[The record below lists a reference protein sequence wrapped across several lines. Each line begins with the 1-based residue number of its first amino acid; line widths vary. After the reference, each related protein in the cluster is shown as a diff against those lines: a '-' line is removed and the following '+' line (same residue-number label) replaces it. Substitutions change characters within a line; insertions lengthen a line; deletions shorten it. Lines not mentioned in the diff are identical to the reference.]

1 MTERFFRPGMNA
13 TSCDLWGS
21 LTDPLYQSPQLTLNP
36 CFIAAW
42 GIVIA
47 LVLGVVVAFQLIA
60 EMWFNHYGPYKIKY
74 GFGNPFLVRLV
85 GSRQLVKLNSVA
97 LNVVLWLVLAANPN
111 GVGAQKYLP
120 VIMVVVQLVAV
131 VPLHVIEPTRVVVAS
146 ALLLVFWLWHTAYLV
161 GLVLQDNLT
170 THPVIDGGS
179 SKGSGNASP
188 QWQLVVLAV
197 EIMLLLNSVMVFN
210 LETFCYLPSREL
222 RDYYDINGW
231 DVDAVHNLFSRLV
244 FQFIQPT
251 ISRVYKTNLIELN
264 QVQPV
269 EVSFRNEV
277 LQDEFDRVWS
287 PKRKLGPVLLQLYWK
302 RGVQAIALDFTDMVL
317 GIGQSFLLQRLILF
331 FTNYNPE
338 TLPRIEGFAICTAIF
353 ACLVAKFV
361 SFNQFFVQVFDIW
374 YLIQL
379 QLLLT
384 VYRKLLR
391 LSKAARKEK
400 TNGDIVNI
408 LSLDVLNVAGSL
420 LNLIDIIITPV
431 RLVLAL
437 VALIH
442 VLGVLT
448 FAGLIIG
455 CIMLPLNS
463 MLTMRIQ
470 KYYKQLQKVKDLRV
484 RLTSEILLTIKLIKL
499 YAWEKPLL
507 LRLFGIR
514 NDHELKLLRKMGL
527 LNAVLMF
534 AWLCVPFVIQCVS
547 LIAFTYIGKVPLTPA
562 VVFPALLLFG
572 VLSDPF
578 VMVPYLFTGVIQNN
592 VLLGRLR
599 ELLTMEEANTT
610 QIDRSPRSVNDGEAS
625 VIVDSATFIYG
636 DGTDDIALRDIDFE
650 AKKAQLTCIVGAVG
664 AGKTL
669 LIKALLGQ
677 LPVTKARKVQ
687 VTGSVAYAAQDPWIM
702 NASIKENILFG
713 RRYHRQY
720 YDMVCLACQLEADFG
735 VLPDGDTTVVGEKGI
750 SLSGGQKARI
760 SLARAV
766 YSKADIILL
775 DDVLL
780 AVDVHVGKAISDQV
794 LLRDGLLLLKTVV
807 MATNAISV
815 LPLALQIYLVEGG
828 EIKQRGSFDDVKD
841 NGKLAE
847 LIKEFGKQEKQRA
860 AEAEE
865 QSRVQEVKDIREL
878 EHAAD
883 DGAEAG
889 LVVLYVGDDLEHNR
903 ELNLRR
909 QLTRASFVLYSH
921 DYNDDLEDEER
932 RQRRTGN
939 NEEVGAKGLVKL
951 LVYLEY
957 FRACNFGY
965 LVFYVLVYG
974 THVVLNLLL
983 QYTLKYWSEKNLE
996 AGHNVRAL
1004 YYVLLY
1010 AIFGIVAALCTL
1022 IGAFIIWTYCT
1033 VKGLKYFH
1041 DKMAWSV
1048 VKLPMTFFDT
1058 TPIGRILNRF
1068 SEDIGVIDSQIM
1080 WTCMGIVDFGLDA
1093 IGLLT
1098 VVVYNLP
1105 GMLIVIVVLFYVYN
1119 LVRRYYIPS
1128 LRELKR
1134 LLLAR
1139 KSPIYAQLQ
1148 ESLNGIDTILAYSQ
1162 TNRFLYKNRDNLDTL
1177 VKVQFSNAYCNR
1189 WLLMRLQMI
1198 SAVIIYCSTIFI
1210 WLLLG
1215 TSHEFSPGLV
1225 GFVMLNA
1232 MGVTWT
1238 LNTIIRFWANLE
1250 NQAVAVERVVEY
1262 CNLPSEG
1269 QPEDIVVATPPPL
1282 WPQGGAIEFVDYLCK
1297 YRDNLDPVLKNINV
1311 KVPAEAKVGIVGRTG
1326 AGKSTLTMA
1335 LFRMIE
1341 PASGH
1346 ITIDGINTSDISLY
1360 ELRHHLNIIPQD
1372 ANTVEGTVREN
1383 LDPLGIHTDDELWK
1397 VLDMA
1402 HLKDHVQSMKTKKG
1416 QTEADKNTT
1425 TNESGDASSSDD
1437 AGSDDEWDYG
1447 LDAQIFEGGSNLSGG
1462 QRQLMSLARALLNP
1476 SKVLVLD
1483 EATAAVDMA
1492 TDKIIQQTIREQ
1504 FKDRTILTI
1513 AHRLDTV
1520 MDCDYIMVL
1529 SKGEMVEFA
1538 SPQELLANDQS
1549 VFYSMVKEHE
1559 G

>member
-1 MTERFFRPGMNA
+1 MNA
-13 TSCDLWGS
+13 TTGCAIGTS
-21 LTDPLYQSPQLTLNP
+21 LTAPLYLPPRLTLSP

-42 GIVIA
+42 G
-47 LVLGVVVAFQLIA
+47 VVVTAALGLVVALQLVSQL
-60 EMWFNHYGPYKIKY
+60 WFNHYGPYKIKY
-74 GFGNPFLVRLV
+74 AFGHPLAKRLV
-85 GSRQLVKLNSVA
+85 GFRQLVKLNSVA
-97 LNVVLWLVLAANPN
+97 LNVILWAILAANPH
-111 GVGAQKYLP
+111 GEGAQRYLP
-120 VIMVVVQLVAV
+120 WVVIVVHLVAV

-146 ALLLVFWLWHTAYLV
+146 ALLLVFWLWHSAYAI

-170 THPVIDGGS
+170 KHPVVDFRGTD
-179 SKGSGNASP
+179 A
-188 QWQLVVLAV
+188 QWTLVVLAA
-197 EIMLLLNSVMVFN
+197 EIVLAINSVLVFS
-210 LETFCYLPSREL
+210 LETFVYLPSREL
-222 RDYYDINGW
+222 KDYYEVNGW
-231 DVDAVHNLFSRLV
+231 DIDAVHNLFSRLV

-251 ISRVYKTNLIELN
+251 ISDVYRTNLIELK

-269 EVSFRNEV
+269 EISFKNEV
-277 LQDEFDRVWS
+277 LQDDFDRVWT
-287 PKRKLGPVLLQLYWK
+287 PKRKLGAVLFQLYWW
-302 RGVQAIALDFTDMVL
+302 RGLVAITFDFTDMAL
-317 GIGQSFLLQRLILF
+317 GIAQSFLLQRLILF
-331 FTNYNPE
+331 FTVYDPK
-338 TLPRIEGFAICTAIF
+338 TSPKIEGFAICTAIF
-353 ACLVAKFV
+353 ACSVAKFI
-361 SFNQFFVQVFDIW
+361 SFNQYFVQVFDLW
-374 YLIQL
+374 YLIQS

-391 LSKAARKEK
+391 LSKASRKEK

-408 LSLDVLNVAGSL
+408 LSLDVQSVAGSL

-431 RLVLAL
+431 RLVAAL
-437 VALIH
+437 GALIH

-448 FAGLIIG
+448 FAGLVIG
-455 CIMLPLNS
+455 CILLPLNS
-463 MLTMRIQ
+463 MVTMRIQ

-484 RLTSEILLTIKLIKL
+484 RLTLEILLTIKLIKL

-507 LRLFGIR
+507 QRLFDIR
-514 NDHELKLLRKMGL
+514 NDKELKLLRKMGL

-534 AWLCVPFVIQCVS
+534 CWLCVPFAIQCFS
-547 LIAFTYIGKVPLTPA
+547 LIVFTYIGKVPLTPA

-610 QIDRSPRSVNDGEAS
+610 QVERPTAIVKEGEAA
-625 VIVDSATFIYG
+625 VVVDHATFAYG
-636 DGTDDIALRDIDFE
+636 DGTDDLALKDITFS
-650 AKKAQLTCIVGAVG
+650 ANKGQLTCIVGAVG
-664 AGKTL
+664 AGKSL
-669 LIKALLGQ
+669 LIKSVLGQ
-677 LPVTKARKVQ
+677 LPVTKARKVA

-702 NASIKENILFG
+702 NATIKENILFG
-713 RRYHRQY
+713 RRFHRHY
-720 YDMVCLACQLEADFG
+720 YDMVCSACQLEADFG
-735 VLPDGDTTVVGEKGI
+735 VLPDGDATVVGEKGI

-766 YSKADIILL
+766 YSKADVILL

-794 LLRDGLLLLKTVV
+794 LLRDGLLLSKTVI

-815 LPLALQIYLVEGG
+815 LPLAAQIYLVEGG
-828 EIKQRGSFDDVKD
+828 EIKQSGSYDDVKD
-841 NGKLAE
+841 NGKLAD

-860 AEAEE
+860 AEAEV
-865 QSRVQEVKDIREL
+865 QSKVQEVKDIREL
-878 EHAAD
+878 ERAAD
-883 DGAEAG
+883 DGADAG
-889 LVVLYVGDDLEHNR
+889 LVVLYVGDDLDR
-903 ELNLRR
+903 QRDPDLRR
-909 QLTRASFVLYSH
+909 QLTRASYVLYSH
-921 DYNDDLEDEER
+921 DYENDEDTNTQSAEA
-932 RQRRTGN
+932 RRTGN

-957 FRACNFGY
+957 FKACNFGY
-965 LVFYVLVYG
+965 LIFYVLLYG
-974 THVVLNLLL
+974 THVLLNLLS
-983 QYTLKYWSEKNLE
+983 QYTLKYWSERNLD
-996 AGHNVRAL
+996 AGHNVNAVF
-1004 YYVLLY
+1004 YVLMY
-1010 AIFGIVAALCTL
+1010 AIFGIVAAVCTL
-1022 IGAFIIWTYCT
+1022 LGAFIVWTYCT
-1033 VKGLKYFH
+1033 VRGLRYFH

-1058 TPIGRILNRF
+1058 TPIGRVLNRF

-1080 WTCMGIVDFGLDA
+1080 WTCMGIVDFSLEA
-1093 IGLLT
+1093 LGLLA

-1105 GMLIVIVVLFYVYN
+1105 AMLIVILVLFYVYN

-1148 ESLNGIDTILAYSQ
+1148 ELLNGIDTITAYSQ
-1162 TNRFLYKNRDNLDTL
+1162 INRFLYKNRENLDTL

-1198 SAVIIYCSTIFI
+1198 SAVIIYCTTVFI
-1210 WLLLG
+1210 WLSLG
-1215 TSHEFSPGLV
+1215 TAHEFSPGLV
-1225 GFVMLNA
+1225 GFVMINA

-1238 LNTIIRFWANLE
+1238 LNSIIRFWANLE

-1262 CNLPSEG
+1262 CNLPAEG
-1269 QPEDIVVATPPPL
+1269 QNPDDIVVATPPAS
-1282 WPQGGAIEFVDYLCK
+1282 WPAGGAIEFVNYSCK
-1297 YRDNLDPVLKNINV
+1297 YRDNLDPVLKDINV
-1311 KVPAEAKVGIVGRTG
+1311 KIPAEAKVGIVGRTG
-1326 AGKSTLTMA
+1326 AGKLTLTMA

-1341 PASGH
+1341 PATGH
-1346 ITIDGINTSDISLY
+1346 ITIDGINTSDLSLY

-1383 LDPLGIHTDDELWK
+1383 LDPLGVHNDEELWA
-1397 VLDMA
+1397 VLAMA
-1402 HLKDHVQSMKTKKG
+1402 HLKDHVEQMKTKKG
-1416 QTEADKNTT
+1416 QTE
-1425 TNESGDASSSDD
+1425 ESKDTPGTDSEDSSDD
-1437 AGSDDEWDYG
+1437 DTSATEWNYG

-1462 QRQLMSLARALLNP
+1462 QRQLMSLARALLNKL
-1476 SKVLVLD
+1476 KVLVLD

-1529 SKGEMVEFA
+1529 SKGELVEFA
-1538 SPQELLANDQS
+1538 LPKELLANDQS
-1549 VFYSMVKEHE
+1549 VFYSMVKEHD